1 MLFEW
6 DPDKASSYMK
16 KHGVSFKEAASVF
29 GDKNAITFDDP
40 AHSVDEARSIT
51 FGRSK
56 LGRLLVVAHT
66 FRGKKLRII
75 SSRKMTHMEESI
87 YYEED

>member
-6 DPDKASSYMK
+6 DTEKALSNVK
-16 KHGVSFKEAASVF
+16 KHGVSFKEAATVF
-29 GDKNAITFDDP
+29 GDEHAVTFNDP
-40 AHSVDEARSIT
+40 AHSVDEERSIT

-56 LGRLLVVAHT
+56 AGRLLVVAHT
-66 FRGKKLRII
+66 CRGEKLRII
-75 SSRKMTHMEESI
+75 SARAMTRKEESI